1 MRRTCVLL
9 ATLMK
14 MRKRALRI
22 HSPLCALTKTLLF
35 NDFQRQK
42 NRPWQLIAALC

>member
-1 MRRTCVLL
+1 MRRVCVLL

-22 HSPLCALTKTLLF
+22 HFAVSAFTKTLLF
-35 NDFQRQK
+35 NDFQQQHAR
-42 NRPWQLIAALC
+42 LGT